1 MGVVYLVF
9 TLCLSG
15 DNVNHVVNKKKR
27 DDMFAPSMSLEDRKL
42 ESKKIKE
49 LEEQLRLEQMR
60 HQQDNQKSSS
70 NPKVEAQM
78 KAMEEEKK
86 RAEEEALRAKE
97 EMKAL
102 REEMMNLKT
111 SVTRQPIEQP
121 TSSGSSAAAEM
132 MAVQMKA
139 QMDMQ
144 MQMMKQQQQQQP
156 LQKSAAEIELEQMK
170 EEKRNSEMKA
180 LRDEMIE
187 MRQGGANSPDVL
199 ALKNE
204 MAEMRAAAKR
214 EQEDLREKLSSSLGT
229 VDITSDPGLATVRRT
244 NKELK
249 QQYQHL
255 MDRVEEQS
263 KLITELRTGVVQ
275 NQGTNAQAERDGTT
289 NKDIIRMK
297 NELNEMKGEMAMRQ
311 MEQEQKHKRRQDIDD
326 NLEEELRAMMQD
338 SAGVF
343 TSVAEMEANK
353 SLGNE
358 YNMNASPIN
367 TERLMRMDMNNVG
380 NSGNGNSLNLDAIIS
395 GAGGAMDDNSNSSLS
410 NTSMLRPSPQ
420 RGGRGGRGGGGGR
433 SSGMTMAGESLSSA
447 SKFIFPDGH
456 TAPAMMTPRSNAMNG
471 SNDFNND
478 SRLQNS
484 SDVAY
489 RQQGVPSLRLDQ
501 LNQGGSQGRQ
511 TNVDRLNV
519 THLYEANNQKLL
531 QLNQLST
538 NPEDMASQDQLDQL
552 LVNFL
557 NHKAEPNGAVAVG
570 RMGPSL
576 DSGSQGQGSLR
587 TESRYLKT

>member
-1 MGVVYLVF
+1 
-9 TLCLSG
+9 
-15 DNVNHVVNKKKR
+15 
-27 DDMFAPSMSLEDRKL
+27 
-42 ESKKIKE
+42 
-49 LEEQLRLEQMR
+49 MR

-144 MQMMKQQQQQQP
+144 MQMMKQQQQFQQQQGPPSPMNQQQQQQQQP